1 MWTKPC
7 KDMGKELHGGSPL
20 FRETQRMIS
29 VAGGEWEEQKLPSP
43 PPFNIFLSPVM
54 EMLRPFKGRS

>member
-1 MWTKPC
+1 
-7 KDMGKELHGGSPL
+7 MGKELHGGSPL